1 MGRPLT
7 DGIGTAKKRISTQG
21 RRSRTTPSWILTFGA
36 IVAASVCLLP
46 MLAVALAAA
55 TGSFE
60 TLSRLADTVLW
71 RYTSNT
77 LILVVLVSVFTA
89 IIGTGTAWLVTMTRF
104 PGVKIFE
111 IALALPFAFPAYVMA
126 YAYTDLLDHPG
137 AVQTGL
143 RNFFDWGPRD
153 YWFPEIRS
161 VEGAAIMLTL
171 VLYPYV
177 YLLARAAFL
186 QESATANLAARTMGR
201 GPWGAFFFVSLP
213 MARPAIAGGVL
224 LAVMETIADF
234 GTVSYFSVQTFA
246 TGIYTSWFG
255 LADRGAATQL
265 AMCLLVFAL
274 FLAVLERLQRGA
286 ARSHAAGKRFESMPP
301 MQLKGWRCFT
311 AILACGMPVFFGF
324 VLPVAL
330 LFHMGLGSEQDLFSP
345 RYLAFIQNSIILAG
359 SAALVTVGAALLIS
373 FNARL
378 HPVRLSFLAGHIS
391 RIGYAVP
398 GGVIAVGLLVPFAR
412 MDNGIDALMREW
424 FGISTGLLFTGSI
437 AVLVMA
443 YAVRFMAAALNTLES
458 GLGTINHNMDAVART
473 LGRTPLNMIS
483 SVHIPIMR
491 STMFTALLIVFVDVM
506 KELPATLIMR
516 PFNFDTLAVQ
526 AYRLA
531 SDERL
536 EGAAV
541 PSLVIVAVGLIPVI
555 LVCRSLARDRGKRN
569 GN

>member
-1 MGRPLT
+1 
-7 DGIGTAKKRISTQG
+7 
-21 RRSRTTPSWILTFGA
+21 
-36 IVAASVCLLP
+36 
-46 MLAVALAAA
+46 
-55 TGSFE
+55 
-60 TLSRLADTVLW
+60 
-71 RYTSNT
+71 
-77 LILVVLVSVFTA
+77 
-89 IIGTGTAWLVTMTRF
+89 
-104 PGVKIFE
+104 
-111 IALALPFAFPAYVMA
+111 
-126 YAYTDLLDHPG
+126 
-137 AVQTGL
+137 
-143 RNFFDWGPRD
+143 
-153 YWFPEIRS
+153 
-161 VEGAAIMLTL
+161 
-171 VLYPYV
+171 
-177 YLLARAAFL
+177 
-186 QESATANLAARTMGR
+186 
-201 GPWGAFFFVSLP
+201 
-213 MARPAIAGGVL
+213 
-224 LAVMETIADF
+224 
-234 GTVSYFSVQTFA
+234 
-246 TGIYTSWFG
+246 
-255 LADRGAATQL
+255 
-265 AMCLLVFAL
+265 
-274 FLAVLERLQRGA
+274 
-286 ARSHAAGKRFESMPP
+286 
-301 MQLKGWRCFT
+301 
-311 AILACGMPVFFGF
+311 
-324 VLPVAL
+324 
-330 LFHMGLGSEQDLFSP
+330 MGLGSEQDLFSP

-541 PSLVIVAVGLIPVI
+541 PSLVIVVVGLIPVI

-569 GN
+569 GK